1 MKVHSVMNRYNYNLL
16 TPATKN
22 NANKLSFGHYNDDL
36 GGIDDNNH
44 DINLAPD
51 EYYIYEPGK
60 QFSPQRQAIENSY
73 GKKMAELSNF
83 AETVGMT
90 PNEYEIRLAAIKR
103 ERARAIK
110 MLKDHFSL

>member
-1 MKVHSVMNRYNYNLL
+1 
-16 TPATKN
+16 
-22 NANKLSFGHYNDDL
+22 
-36 GGIDDNNH
+36 
-44 DINLAPD
+44 
-51 EYYIYEPGK
+51 
-60 QFSPQRQAIENSY
+60 
-73 GKKMAELSNF
+73 MAELSNF